1 MEYRRLTSS
10 DLASLLDLYKQ
21 LDADDD
27 ECPMEQ
33 SEETWKRI
41 EADANIQYFGAIDDG
56 KAVSTCYAVYI
67 PNLTRGSRLPEQETA
82 E

>member
-33 SEETWKRI
+33 SEETWK
-41 EADANIQYFGAIDDG
+41 EAEKQI
-56 KAVSTCYAVYI
+56 
-67 PNLTRGSRLPEQETA
+67 
-82 E
+82 